1 MLRCC
6 DVCSACSE
14 MDGMNVGNLHVL
26 QVAGRNADAAEGDY
40 SKATDKLTVLRS
52 TDKLTLDQNS

>member
-1 MLRCC
+1 M
-6 DVCSACSE
+6 DE
-14 MDGMNVGNLHVL
+14 MNSGSLHVL

-40 SKATDKLTVLRS
+40 SKPTDKLTVLRS